1 MININN
7 FETVKLKSDMIKNK
21 KAKSLFI
28 MFMVLTAHTI
38 LLTKWLKSEDTNNRG
53 LESQNNFFNQNGYL
67 PISPAANLSVDSTHF
82 KLNKL
87 ENHPIE
93 IR

>member
-7 FETVKLKSDMIKNK
+7 FESVKLKSDMIKNR

-28 MFMVLTAHTI
+28 MFMVLTAHTV
-38 LLTKWLKSEDTNNRG
+38 LLTKWLKSEDANSSG
-53 LESQNNFFNQNGYL
+53 LESHNIFHNQIENL
-67 PISPAANLSVDSTHF
+67 PISPAANIEIDSTHF

-87 ENHPIE
+87 ENHLVE
-93 IR
+93 MR

>member
-1 MININN
+1 
-7 FETVKLKSDMIKNK
+7 MIKNN

-38 LLTKWLKSEDTNNRG
+38 FLTKWLKSEAINNRS
-53 LESQNNFFNQNGYL
+53 LESRNNFFNQNGYL
-67 PISPAANLSVDSTHF
+67 PISPASNLSVDSNHF

-87 ENHPIE
+87 ENHLIE